1 MRITLIYNTGEMH
14 SMQAY
19 RHTLHTCIA
28 VYGSQQIHCKYL
40 ADMAWILTFGKL
52 PNYSVTES
60 GFVIQFPVNNMHM
73 CIPVHVHIPN
83 SIKQTTQCTFKITA
97 LLCIFRILESKE

>member
-1 MRITLIYNTGEMH
+1 MH

-19 RHTLHTCIA
+19 RHTLRTCIA

-83 SIKQTTQCTFKITA
+83 SNKRPNV
-97 LLCIFRILESKE
+97 LLKLLPYSAFQNFREQRVDL